1 MSEVQQHHVP
11 FGHTPADG
19 SNADQMAELASAKGC
34 GAAGGHTGA
43 LYQDWTVI
51 GIDPER
57 VGAGPPDQHISRP
70 GAVFTESWR
79 YHLGLLN
86 MTTGSFPEGFELEE
100 RSRDKDQHYARDYR

>member
-19 SNADQMAELASAKGC
+19 SNADQMAELTRAKGC

-57 VGAGPPDQHISRP
+57 VGAGPPDEHISRP
-70 GAVFTESWR
+70 GAVFTESPASGSCKCGACFR
-79 YHLGLLN
+79 GRAQQVSTGQNRRASLL
-86 MTTGSFPEGFELEE
+86 
-100 RSRDKDQHYARDYR
+100 A